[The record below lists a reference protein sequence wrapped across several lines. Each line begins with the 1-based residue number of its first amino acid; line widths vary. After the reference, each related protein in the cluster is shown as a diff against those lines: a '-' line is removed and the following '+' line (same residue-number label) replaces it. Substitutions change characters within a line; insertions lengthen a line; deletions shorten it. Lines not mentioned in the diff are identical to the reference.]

1 MSLFPLARSSQT
13 YQTLRVAVQNRQSAD
28 VRYKGHIRKVCPH
41 TLGLKNGREKVLTY
55 QYGGGS
61 SSGLPPGGEWRCM
74 FVEDIES
81 ITLTDDGWHTDH
93 NHSQPQTCVD
103 VIDIETG

>member
-1 MSLFPLARSSQT
+1 MRLPQFRQPSNT
-13 YQTLRVAVQNRQSAD
+13 YLLIREALLRRKSVKVQ
-28 VRYKGHIRKVCPH
+28 YKGYERLVCPH
-41 TLGLKNGREKVLTY
+41 TLGTKNGREKVLTF

-74 FVEDIES
+74 FLEEVTFIGE
-81 ITLTDDGWHTDH
+81 LDDEWHTNT

-103 VIDIETG
+103 AVDVETS